1 MSSARIIVWT
11 DDDCRRIHE
20 ATLTLLEQTGVEAKY
35 QPALDAFAAAGARV
49 DGTRVRIDRG
59 LVEKAIESAPRTWEV
74 RSRGRDEVIELKD
87 GNSYF
92 GTGSDCIYV
101 RDPET
106 GQRRRILNADIEGL
120 AALSEVLPNIDF
132 VMSMGLPGD
141 VPQEVDDVSAVAAML
156 RGTRKPLMVAPRNG
170 FVMGHIK
177 EMCAAA
183 GGAESLMIYAMPAP
197 PLQHDRDG
205 LSKVMACAELN
216 VPIAYASA
224 PNCGTT
230 GPRTMAGSA
239 VIGGAEQL
247 SGLVL
252 SQHVNPGAPYMYGT
266 GVGAMDMRTMTEAYC
281 VPESMLAQSAQC
293 DLARWYGLPSFN
305 YAGFSDS
312 KALDGQWASEC
323 AWSALAGGLS
333 RATILHDV
341 GFLDA
346 GMQSSYESILFGD
359 EMVGFTR
366 AYMKDVA
373 TDDYAIDL
381 DEIMAVGPGGNCL
394 SSKYTRR
401 HTRDFW
407 IGSLIDRTMHD
418 RWESEGAK
426 TLNDR
431 LSERVAELRAAE
443 RAFALT
449 DAQAAEVEAIKE
461 RAGAER
467 AE

>member
-1 MSSARIIVWT
+1 VSSARIDVWS
-11 DDDCRRIHE
+11 DDDCTRIHE
-20 ATLTLLEQTGVEAKY
+20 ATLTLLETTGVEVRY
-35 QPALDAFAAAGARV
+35 QAALDLFKDAGARI
-49 DGTRVRIDRG
+49 DGTRVRVDRG
-59 LVEKAIESAPRTWEV
+59 LVEKALESVPRTWEV
-74 RSRGRDEVIELKD
+74 RSRGRDEVLELKD

-92 GTGSDCIYV
+92 GTGSDCIYI

-106 GQRRRILNADIEGL
+106 GERRRIMNADIEGL
-120 AALSEVLPNIDF
+120 AALSELLPEIDF

-170 FVMGHIK
+170 DVLKHIK

-183 GGAESLMIYAMPAP
+183 GEAASLMIYAMPAP
-197 PLQHDRDG
+197 PLQLDKDG
-205 LSKVMACAELN
+205 LSKVMACAELS

-230 GPRTMAGSA
+230 GPRSIAGSI
-239 VIGGAEQL
+239 VVGGAEQL
-247 SGLVL
+247 AAMVL
-252 SQHVNPGAPYMYGT
+252 SQHVRPGAPYLYGT
-266 GVGAMDMRTMTEAYC
+266 GVGAMDMRVMTEAYC
-281 VPESMLAQSAQC
+281 VPESMLAQAAQS

-312 KALDGQWASEC
+312 KCLDGQFAAET

-341 GFLDA
+341 GFLEA
-346 GMQSSYESILFGD
+346 GMQSSYESIVFGA

-381 DEIMAVGPGGNCL
+381 DEIMAIGPGGNFL
-394 SSKYTRR
+394 SSKYTRK
-401 HTRDFW
+401 HVRDFW
-407 IGSLIDRTMHD
+407 LGDVTDRTMFD
-418 RWESEGAK
+418 RWEKEGAK
-426 TLNDR
+426 TLDDR
-431 LSERVAELRAAE
+431 LKERVAHLRASA
-443 RAFALT
+443 APFALT
-449 DAQAAEVEAIKE
+449 DAQHAEVEAIKE
-461 RAGAER
+461 RAGVER